1 MRTEKLP
8 DERGYFG
15 EFGGRFVPE
24 TLMEPLLQLESAY
37 YKIKQDE
44 NFKKEYEYYLRNFV
58 GRPTPLYYA
67 SKLSKKLK
75 ARIYLK
81 REDLCHTG
89 AHKINNAVGQALL
102 AKYMNKKR
110 LIAETGAGQHG
121 VATATV
127 AALFDFRCT
136 VYMGEEDCKRQE
148 MNVLRMKL
156 LGAEVVPV
164 KVGSRTLK
172 EAINE
177 ALRDWVSHPE
187 DSYYLLGSVVGPHP
201 YPMIV
206 RDFQRVIGDEARKQ
220 ILEIEGRLPDYLIA
234 SVGGGSNSIGLFYPF
249 LEDNVKIIGVE
260 GGGKGIETGLHS
272 ASINFGKVGILHGA
286 KMYLIQDENGNVSP
300 THSVSAGLD
309 YPGVGPEH
317 SYLAKTGRVKY
328 DIATDDIAIKGFY
341 ALSELEGIIP
351 ALESAHAI
359 GYLIEHRDDF
369 PEKEPLIIVNLSG
382 RGDKDLGIIYALW
395 EGKNE

>member
-127 AALFDFRCT
+127 AALFDFKCT

-317 SYLAKTGRVKY
+317 SYLAKIGRVKY

-369 PEKEPLIIVNLSG
+369 PEKEPLIIANLSG

>member
-37 YKIKQDE
+37 YKIKRDE

-127 AALFDFRCT
+127 AALFDFKCT

-317 SYLAKTGRVKY
+317 SYLAKIGRVKY

-369 PEKEPLIIVNLSG
+369 PEKEPLIIANLSG